1 MDLRSRMQQIA
12 LAWPA
17 YGYRRMHGEL
27 RRQGWSVNHKRVLRL
42 MRLDNLLCVRRRKV
56 ILTTDS
62 RHGLPIYPNLSEA

>member
-1 MDLRSRMQQIA
+1 
-12 LAWPA
+12 
-17 YGYRRMHGEL
+17 
-27 RRQGWSVNHKRVLRL
+27 